1 MNNTLTMNVQEE
13 VTRIVTITITT
24 RLDAFSAPEFRTQ
37 MQTLFAQGV
46 KHLVID
52 LSQTPFLDSA
62 GIAVL
67 VSALKQCRQRGGD
80 VRLVNPQSEAVRR
93 IFELT
98 KFDRVFGMKPSAQE
112 AVASFYR

>member
-1 MNNTLTMNVQEE
+1 MASMLTMNVQEE
-13 VTRIVTITITT
+13 ITRIVTLTITA
-24 RLDAFSAPEFRTQ
+24 RLDAFSAPDYRTQ
-37 MQTLFAQGV
+37 IQTLLEQKV
-46 KHLVID
+46 RHLVID
-52 LSQTPFLDSA
+52 LSATPFLDSA

-80 VRLVNPQSEAVRR
+80 VRLVIPQSEAVKR

-98 KFDRVFGMKPSAQE
+98 KFDRVFEMKSSAQE

>member
-1 MNNTLTMNVQEE
+1 MNSTLTMDVHEE
-13 VTRIVTITITT
+13 ITRIVTVTINT
-24 RLDAFSAPEFRTQ
+24 RLDAFSAPDFR
-37 MQTLFAQGV
+37 MQIQELFAHGV
-46 KHLVID
+46 KYLVID

-80 VRLVNPQSEAVRR
+80 VRLVMPQFEPVKR

-98 KFDRVFGMKPSAQE
+98 KFDRVFEMKASAQE
-112 AVASFYR
+112 AVAAFHR

>member
-1 MNNTLTMNVQEE
+1 MNSTLTMNVQEE
-13 VTRIVTITITT
+13 ITRIVTITITT
-24 RLDAFSAPEFRTQ
+24 RLDAFSAPEFRAQ
-37 MQTLFAQGV
+37 MQALFAQGV
-46 KHLVID
+46 RHLVID

-80 VRLVNPQSEAVRR
+80 VRLVSPQFEPVKR

-98 KFDRVFGMKPSAQE
+98 KFDRVFELKASAQE
-112 AVASFYR
+112 AIAAFHR